1 MPVLTPCPGNH
12 NNAWRHAEAERESTG
27 IDHELQPAWGDPIH
41 CTRCALRARSELADV
56 PELLAAVWLE
66 SLHGTRPRSTGTIG
80 RAPVAT
86 WPGEACRLLT
96 DHIVGAMLTLEDD
109 IRDLRRLQRRRPTA
123 EGAAITS
130 AVRFLSAHLDWA
142 LTDHPAAAEVHD
154 RLSANPAAQIHS
166 WHTAATRFTRRDTG
180 VERYAAPCPRCDL
193 LGLFRADGDD
203 YIECRNVACG
213 LLLTPAEYAA
223 HTTALAASYAA

>member
-1 MPVLTPCPGNH
+1 
-12 NNAWRHAEAERESTG
+12 
-27 IDHELQPAWGDPIH
+27 
-41 CTRCALRARSELADV
+41 
-56 PELLAAVWLE
+56 
-66 SLHGTRPRSTGTIG
+66 
-80 RAPVAT
+80 
-86 WPGEACRLLT
+86 
-96 DHIVGAMLTLEDD
+96 MLTLEDD

-123 EGAAITS
+123 EGAAIAS

-142 LTDHPAAAEVHD
+142 LTERPAAAEVHD

-166 WHTAATRFTRRDTG
+166 WHTAAIHFTRRDTG

-203 YIECRNVACG
+203 YIECRNVTCG

-223 HTTALAASYAA
+223 HTATLAASYAAWPFNGVTRNVIARYMCAR